1 MVTNAAKTKCLVV
14 TRKRLTNKIVAS
26 SLNLHLGNSNIE
38 QVDSQKLLRLI
49 IDRHL
54 SFDIQVEELCK
65 NLSQRIALLRKIIR
79 FFFTEQ
85 RILYYNAMIKQ
96 LMLYGS
102 TVWSNC
108 SSDNIMRVFKLQKRA
123 ARVFLEADT
132 RSNSVKLFKELEWL
146 PFYDEVKLNK
156 SVLGFL
162 KRLLGSCP
170 VYMYD
175 ILKFNADHTRSGRYS
190 KLNLACPHF
199 NCETEGG
206 RTYSVSAT
214 RLWKPLPTNLKKEAT
229 TVASFRKAFH
239 RHCLT
244 SYDEVEHFSPN
255 AIVN

>member
-1 MVTNAAKTKCLVV
+1 MEAQRSTVGIYADNTILSFSSDVTGGLLGITLALQQDLDDLSQWSAANKMVTYAAKTKCLLV
-14 TRKRLTNKIVAS
+14 TGKRLTNEIVDS

-132 RSNSVKLFKELEWL
+132 RSNSVKLFKELE
-146 PFYDEVKLNK
+146 
-156 SVLGFL
+156 
-162 KRLLGSCP
+162 
-170 VYMYD
+170 
-175 ILKFNADHTRSGRYS
+175 
-190 KLNLACPHF
+190 
-199 NCETEGG
+199 
-206 RTYSVSAT
+206 
-214 RLWKPLPTNLKKEAT
+214 
-229 TVASFRKAFH
+229 
-239 RHCLT
+239 
-244 SYDEVEHFSPN
+244 
-255 AIVN
+255 